1 MDDIGER
8 LPKVRDLHGLS
19 QRRLA
24 RASGISNATISMI
37 EHGKANPSM
46 GVLKKLLDAVPMS
59 VAEFFT
65 MDVSS
70 PARIFYKA
78 ADLTDIRNGNIIYRQ
93 VGADLGAKKLQFMIE
108 RYPPGA
114 DTGREPLRHDA
125 EEAGMILEGH
135 IEATVGDRVQILGP
149 GDAYQFDSQLPHRFR
164 NTGKVDCVLI
174 SACTPPSF

>member
-1 MDDIGER
+1 MDDIGVR
-8 LPKVRDLHGLS
+8 LRKIREIHGLS

-24 RASGISNATISMI
+24 RESGISNATISMI

-65 MDVSS
+65 MDVTTK
-70 PARIFYKA
+70 ARIFYKA
-78 ADLTDIRNGNIIYRQ
+78 EELTDMRNGSILYRQ
-93 VGADLGAKKLQFMIE
+93 VGADLGNKRLQFMLE

-114 DTGREPLRHDA
+114 DTGREPLCHEA

-135 IEATVGDRVQILGP
+135 IEAIVGDRVQVLGP
-149 GDAYQFDSQLPHRFR
+149 GDAYQFDSQVPHRFR